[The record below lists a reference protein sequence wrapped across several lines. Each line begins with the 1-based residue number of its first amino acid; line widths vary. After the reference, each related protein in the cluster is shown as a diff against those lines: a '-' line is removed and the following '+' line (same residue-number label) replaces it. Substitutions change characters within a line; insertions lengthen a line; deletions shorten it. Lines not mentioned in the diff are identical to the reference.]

1 MDKQVLDYVQNQI
14 AQASHRLR
22 GHVTDP
28 MGKVYPQRHIYK
40 KLEKYLQD
48 FIDRKTEQ
56 RWMVVPGLR
65 GVGKTTVFSQLFLH
79 LMPRYDGLRILYV
92 ALDEVVGLL
101 NSNLAE
107 VLEAYESILGQGF
120 ERLQEPV
127 FLFVDEVQYDPKWGL
142 ALKSL
147 YDRTKKVF
155 IFCTGSS
162 AVELQTNPDI
172 SRRVVMTKLHPLS
185 FPEYQMLRHE
195 IYPAQGLKDS
205 LKQAIYTSPNTK
217 DAFKNLKALERD
229 VIQYWSR
236 VDKMEIQQYLMLGTL
251 PFALQFNNPNQVYES
266 INTLLDKII
275 LKDIE
280 SLKSFDSRTLQ
291 SIKRLL
297 FLLADANDVLSVS
310 KLPNL
315 IGMDSVIT
323 IQSVL
328 SVLEQAELLIRVAP
342 YGSKKNIMNKPNKYL
357 FMTPAIRMALLGIVG
372 KEATF
377 HTRVGKL
384 MEDAAALHFN
394 REFVGAGGGNL
405 TYDSAQ
411 GGADFILQIANQR
424 EIVIEIGIGK
434 KDTTQVKRSMEKIK
448 GDYGIVISD
457 GKLAH
462 YEEEKI
468 VCVPLQYFLLM

>member
-1 MDKQVLDYVQNQI
+1 MNKQILDYVQSQI
-14 AQASHRLR
+14 AQAPHRLR
-22 GHVTDP
+22 SHVTDP
-28 MGKVYPQRHIYK
+28 AGQVYPQRRIYA

-48 FIDRKTEQ
+48 FIGRKTEQ
-56 RWMVVPGLR
+56 RWIVVPGLR
-65 GVGKTTVFSQLFLH
+65 GIGKTTVFSQLYLN
-79 LMPRYDGLRILYV
+79 LMPQHDILRILYV
-92 ALDEVVGLL
+92 SLDEVVGLL
-101 NSNLAE
+101 NSSLAE
-107 VLEAYESILGQGF
+107 VLEAYESILGQSF

-127 FLFVDEVQYDPKWGL
+127 FIFVDEVHYDPKWGL

-147 YDRTKKVF
+147 YDRTKKIF
-155 IFCTGSS
+155 ICCTGSS
-162 AVELQTNPDI
+162 AVSLQTNPDV
-172 SRRVVMTKLHPLS
+172 SRRVVMEKMHPLS
-185 FPEYQMLRHE
+185 FSEYQRLRHG
-195 IYPAQGLKDS
+195 IDPPKGLKDS
-205 LKQAIYTSPNTK
+205 LIQAVYTSPNTSV
-217 DAFKNLKALERD
+217 AFKSLKALEKA
-229 VIQYWSR
+229 VALYWSR
-236 VDKMEIQQYLMLGTL
+236 VDKMEIRQYLMLGTL
-251 PFALQFNNPNQVYES
+251 PFALQFGNPNQVYES

-297 FLLADANDVLSVS
+297 LLLADVNDVLSVS

-315 IGMDSVIT
+315 IGMVSVIT

-328 SVLEQAELLIRVAP
+328 SVLEQVELLIRVAP

-357 FMTPAIRMALLGIVG
+357 FMTPAIRMALLGVVG

-394 REFVGAGGGNL
+394 REFVGAGGNL

-411 GGADFILQIANQR
+411 GGADFILQINNRR

-434 KDTTQVKRSMEKIK
+434 KDTTQVGSTMEKIK
-448 GDYGIVISD
+448 CDYGIVIGD

-462 YEEEKI
+462 YARENI
-468 VCVPLQYFLLM
+468 ICLPLQCFLLM

>member
-1 MDKQVLDYVQNQI
+1 MNKQAVDYVQNQI

-22 GHVTDP
+22 GHVTSP
-28 MGKVYPQRHIYK
+28 MGETYPQRHIYK

-56 RWMVVPGLR
+56 RWIVVPGLR
-65 GVGKTTVFSQLFLH
+65 GIGKTTVFSQLYLN
-79 LMPRYDGLRILYV
+79 LIPRYDVLRILYV
-92 ALDEVVGLL
+92 SLDEGVGLL

-107 VLEAYESILGQGF
+107 VLEAYESILGQSF

-127 FLFVDEVQYDPKWGL
+127 FIFVDEVQYDAKWGL
-142 ALKSL
+142 TLKSL
-147 YDRTKKVF
+147 YDRSKKVF

-162 AVELQTNPDI
+162 AVSLQTNPDI
-172 SRRVVMTKLHPLS
+172 ARRVVMEKLYPLS
-185 FPEYQMLRHE
+185 FPEYQMLRHG
-195 IYPAQGLKDS
+195 ICPTQDLKDK
-205 LKQAIYTSPNTK
+205 LIQAVYTSIDTK
-217 DAFKNLKALERD
+217 EAFKNLKILEKE

-236 VDKMEIQQYLMLGTL
+236 VDKLEIQQYLMSGTL
-251 PFALQFNNPNQVYES
+251 PFALQFNNSNQIYES

-297 FLLADANDVLSVS
+297 FLLADANDVLSAS

-328 SVLEQAELLIRVAP
+328 SVLEQAELLIRISP
-342 YGSKKNIMNKPNKYL
+342 YGSKKNTINKPNKYL

-377 HTRVGKL
+377 QTRQGRL
-384 MEDAAALHFN
+384 MEDTAALHFN
-394 REFVGAGGGNL
+394 REFVGTGLANL
-405 TYDSAQ
+405 SYDPAQ
-411 GGADFILQIANQR
+411 GGADFILQIANRR
-424 EIVIEIGIGK
+424 EIVVEIGIGE
-434 KDTTQVKRSMEKIK
+434 KDTTQVSNTMQKIK
-448 GDYGIVISD
+448 CDYGVLISE

-462 YEEEKI
+462 YEEKNI
-468 VCVPLQYFLLM
+468 VCLPLPYFLLM